1 MGLFDIFEGAFEIV
15 KATGELAIGLGQVA
29 VESTAELGEI
39 MTDGFNEMVI
49 KGNSDYKT
57 SFEIKDEAR
66 RIESNAEHKF
76 SVKKEE
82 VENKIK
88 FIKIKEN
95 ELTTKRTQV
104 LSLLRLSNKSNSL
117 SPFYDIAV
125 KNNLSG
131 PYFDRKTFDLYS
143 YIFNGPLF
151 TGKRKECAN
160 DYLENAKDFKVEVDS
175 KIAQMNIALSKLK
188 DLEFQFEEES
198 SVLDSLESLYK
209 NLNSTNKNT
218 IYGLIES
225 IMKMNIVDC
234 DVNINGEYT
243 KKINEIKNICNN
255 I

>member
-15 KATGELAIGLGQVA
+15 KATGELAVGLGQVA

-39 MTDGFNEMVI
+39 ITDGV
-49 KGNSDYKT
+49 KGKVDQNYKT

-82 VENKIK
+82 VGNKLKYIQN
-88 FIKIKEN
+88 KEN
-95 ELTTKRTQV
+95 ELYTKRNHV
-104 LSLLRLSNKSNSL
+104 LSLLKLSNNNSNSL
-117 SPFYDIAV
+117 SPFFDITV

-131 PYFDRKTFDLYS
+131 AYFDRQKFDFYS
-143 YIFNGPLF
+143 YILNGPLF
-151 TGKRKECAN
+151 TGMRKECAN

-188 DLEFQFEEES
+188 DLEFQFEEEYS
-198 SVLDSLESLYK
+198 LLGSLESLYS

-234 DVNINGEYT
+234 DVNINGEYI